1 MKRADKY
8 FLPLECFLFLS
19 EIIKQLIL
27 TFVLNSGR
35 YNWWYFPFQLCS
47 LPMYLLPI
55 YLHSGIPCNRNKAP
69 LDLQSDTSC
78 TPKSVYVRQILLTF
92 FMTYNL
98 LGGIA
103 VFFDTSGMY
112 YPLAILT
119 VHSYLWHVLLILLGM
134 YSGYLLLH
142 STHLSWMLFLKST
155 LLYGIS
161 CLIAEFLNLS
171 VSPYGNINMFYINPR
186 FRMEQVFFCKIA
198 DRLGNFT
205 GIVSYLLGTVF
216 GAMLLFLAWR
226 ALENHLSLNHETS

>member
-1 MKRADKY
+1 MKISDKP
-8 FLPLECFLFLS
+8 FLPLGCFFLFS
-19 EIIKQLIL
+19 EIIKQLTL
-27 TFVLNSGR
+27 TFVLNDGS

-47 LPMYLLPI
+47 LPMYLLLI
-55 YLHSGIPCNRNKAP
+55 YLRA
-69 LDLQSDTSC
+69 
-78 TPKSVYVRQILLTF
+78 KSASARQVLLTF

-103 VFFDTSGMY
+103 VFFDTSGMH

-119 VHSYLWHVLLILLGM
+119 VHSYLWHILLILLGI

-161 CLIAEFLNLS
+161 CLIAEFLNLTI
-171 VSPYGNINMFYINPR
+171 SPYGNINMFYINPR

-198 DRLGNFT
+198 DHLGNFT
-205 GIVSYLLGTVF
+205 GIVSYLLGTIL

-226 ALENHLSLNHETS
+226 TLETHLCLDHETS